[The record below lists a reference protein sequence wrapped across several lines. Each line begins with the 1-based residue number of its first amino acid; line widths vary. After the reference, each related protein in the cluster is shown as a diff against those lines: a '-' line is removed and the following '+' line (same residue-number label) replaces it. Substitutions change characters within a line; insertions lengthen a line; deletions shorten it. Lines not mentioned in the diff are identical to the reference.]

1 MKNYAFLSLL
11 CVIVF
16 SSNLSLK
23 ADGNI
28 LPGTGN
34 SDPGALSLTSPVTIS
49 SSDGVL
55 TITTESEELI
65 SVTIEGEEY
74 LTGGHYFSIDLNHFL
89 GEEVSVV
96 IVTDRDTYNAEMI
109 VE

>member
-1 MKNYAFLSLL
+1 MLN
-11 CVIVF
+11 
-16 SSNLSLK
+16 
-23 ADGNI
+23 ADGITPPKDSGSN
-28 LPGTGN
+28 G

-74 LTGGHYFSIDLNHFL
+74 LTSGHHFSIDLNHLL
-89 GEEVSVV
+89 GEEISVI